1 MAGCQAGRELS
12 PTCLLRSLAQSLE
25 THTEEGTAIK
35 LQGDSK
41 GRVLAGKSVTGKLSP
56 AVRANLF
63 LSSVVK
69 ESPAIHILWL
79 LTVLEGTWRG
89 SSGLPQW
96 GGKGKCGERG
106 TNLGASQSQSDPP
119 NTLQP
124 HDFTCLGLGVPL

>member
-41 GRVLAGKSVTGKLSP
+41 GQVLAGKPVVGKLSP
-56 AVRANLF
+56 AVRESLF

-69 ESPAIHILWL
+69 ESPAIHIFMA
-79 LTVLEGTWRG
+79 VNCSGGEMGRKGQVWRKRYQPG
-89 SSGLPQW
+89 
-96 GGKGKCGERG
+96 
-106 TNLGASQSQSDPP
+106 SQSVS
-119 NTLQP
+119 
-124 HDFTCLGLGVPL
+124 V